1 MSEKRRDKKGRLL
14 RNGECQRDNGLYQF
28 DYVDVF
34 GKAKCVYSWKLE
46 ETDPLPKGKRKCI
59 SLREKE
65 KEILKDIDDGIVPY
79 GGNLTVLELTR
90 KYVLQRKGIRENTR
104 TGYYT
109 VLRRLEKEK
118 FGTHRIDEVKISDAK
133 LWLIKLQ
140 EEDGLSY
147 STIHHIKSVLTLAFK
162 MALDDDLVRK
172 NPFDFQVFTILVK
185 DGVRRDAITHTQK
198 RKFLEFIKNDKH
210 FCKYYDAIYIL
221 FHTGL
226 RISEFTGLTIKDI
239 DLEKKQVNI
248 ERQLLRPS
256 NMRYTIEEPKTKAG
270 KRIIPITNEVCNC
283 FERILKNRVSPKTE
297 PVVDGYSGFLYLDKN
312 NMPTVAMHWEKY
324 FQHIRE
330 KYNSIYKEEMPLI
343 TPHVCRHTYCSHMA
357 SAGINPK
364 HLQYLMGHSDIGVTL
379 NTYTHTDIANVEKEV
394 EQLQNAVL

>member
-1 MSEKRRDKKGRLL
+1 MSEKRRDKKGRIL
-14 RNGECQRDNGLYQF
+14 RNGECQRDNGLYQY

-59 SLREKE
+59 ALREKE
-65 KEILKDIDDGIVPY
+65 KEILKDLDDGLIPY

-109 VLRRLEKEK
+109 VLRRLEKDV
-118 FGTHRIDEVKISDAK
+118 FGTHRIDEVRISDAK
-133 LWLIKLQ
+133 LWLIRLQ
-140 EEDGLSY
+140 EEEGLSY
-147 STIHHIKSVLTLAFK
+147 SSVHHIKSVLTMAFK

-185 DGVRRDAITHTQK
+185 DGVRRNAITHAQK
-198 RKFLEFIKNDKH
+198 RKFLDFIKNDQH

-221 FHTGL
+221 FHTGM
-226 RISEFTGLTIKDI
+226 RISEFTGLTVSDI

-248 ERQLLRPS
+248 GRQLLRPS

-270 KRIIPITNEVCNC
+270 KRVIPITDEVCKC
-283 FERILKNRVSPKTE
+283 FERILQNRVAPKIE
-297 PVVDGYSGFLYLDKN
+297 PAVDGYSGFLYLDKN

-330 KYNSIYKEEMPLI
+330 KYNSIYKEELPLI

-364 HLQYLMGHSDIGVTL
+364 HLQYLMGHSDISVTM
-379 NTYTHTDIANVEKEV
+379 NIYTHVELSNVEKEIG
-394 EQLQNAVL
+394 QLQKAVL